1 MPRVTPV
8 ASKAD
13 VAPEH
18 QAVVDDVLK
27 VFGAIRGP
35 FSMMLHSPEM
45 ASPFEADE
53 GADQLPET
61 KTSGSK

>member
-13 VAPEH
+13 VSPEH

-27 VFGAIRGP
+27 VFGAVRGP

-45 ASPFEADE
+45 AKRM
-53 GADQLPET
+53 LPLVY
-61 KTSGSK
+61 SR